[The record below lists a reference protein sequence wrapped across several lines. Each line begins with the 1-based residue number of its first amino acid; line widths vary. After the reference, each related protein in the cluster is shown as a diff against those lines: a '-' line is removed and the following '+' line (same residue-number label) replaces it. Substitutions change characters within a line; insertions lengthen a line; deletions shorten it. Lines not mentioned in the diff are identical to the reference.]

1 MDGTFYVPEGQAA
14 QGTRV
19 VCRGSVVTVDTAGG
33 HHPGLLAPVPGS
45 GPKHAVKLVTLMSKR
60 EAGGWLAVRPFLPVR
75 SPLSTSCV
83 LGLCHVPEK
92 QEHTIPSLQDLM
104 GFFYWEPFQASR
116 ALHIPLEG
124 EVPNGFVLCRLEAWG
139 VKYL

>member
-19 VCRGSVVTVDTAGG
+19 VCRGSVDTVDAAGG
-33 HHPGLLAPVPGS
+33 HHLGLLAPVPGS
-45 GPKHAVKLVTLMSKR
+45 GPKHTVKLVTLMSKR

-83 LGLCHVPEK
+83 LGLVPRPGETGT
-92 QEHTIPSLQDLM
+92 HDSFPSGSHGILLLGALP
-104 GFFYWEPFQASR
+104 GF
-116 ALHIPLEG
+116 
-124 EVPNGFVLCRLEAWG
+124 
-139 VKYL
+139 